1 MANRHQKE
9 PKYTITDPYQN
20 NKVIPLDSQEELQFY
35 NWCIELAK
43 YNLIKIWS
51 EENTIYQ
58 PPSLLLSEKALG
70 ENQQNKRTY
79 NKTLLRDHV
88 YTPDFRITINKYE
101 LDKLFPNALD
111 KLMYTT
117 DICDENNQF
126 VTYTID
132 IKGMF
137 ARGDGGRS
145 FSINQK
151 WVYAVHHIYINKV
164 VPDILFEKTFVPEA
178 ERYTPKTNKLRQK
191 YVNHT
196 KLIDVY
202 NLVNGK

>member
-1 MANRHQKE
+1 MANRHQKT
-9 PKYTITDPYQN
+9 PKYTIADPYQN
-20 NKVIPLDSQEELQFY
+20 NKIIPLDSQEEQQFY

-51 EENTIYQ
+51 EDNTIYQ
-58 PPSLLLSEKALG
+58 PPSFPLSDKVLG

-88 YTPDFRITINKYE
+88 YTPDFKVTINKYL

-111 KLMYTT
+111 KLLYTT
-117 DICDENNQF
+117 DICDEDNQF
-126 VTYTID
+126 VTYIID
-132 IKGMF
+132 IKGTF
-137 ARGDGGRS
+137 AKADGGRS

-151 WVYAVHHIYINKV
+151 WVYAIHHVYINKV
-164 VPDILFEKTFVPEA
+164 IPDVLFEKTFVPEV

-191 YVNHT
+191 YINHI
-196 KLIDVY
+196 KLADVY
-202 NLVNGK
+202 NIINGK

>member
-43 YNLIKIWS
+43 YNLIKTWS
-51 EENTIYQ
+51 EENSIYQ
-58 PPSLLLSEKALG
+58 PPSLPLSDKALG
-70 ENQQNKRTY
+70 ENSQNKRTY

-88 YTPDFRITINKYE
+88 YTPDFQITINKYQ
-101 LDKLFPNALD
+101 LDKMFPNALD

-117 DICDENNQF
+117 DICNEDNQF

-132 IKGMF
+132 IKGTF

-164 VPDILFEKTFVPEA
+164 IPDILFEKTFIPEV

-191 YVNHT
+191 YINH
-196 KLIDVY
+196 KLLANEY
-202 NLVNGK
+202 NIINGK